1 MILDVD
7 FLPSANAYKN
17 IQKYVDLLDGQGRN
31 ALVIPAF
38 EVDADVLNHDSS
50 AIDNVR
56 YKRRLREL
64 YMFDKRVRW
73 QDTPR
78 TRSKASISIDALQ
91 KMDTTQRKQK
101 LGCTHRVHT

>member
-7 FLPSANAYKN
+7 FLPSANAYNN
-17 IQKYVDLLDGQGRN
+17 IQKYLHILDGKGRN

-38 EVDADVLNHDSS
+38 EIDADVLNSDSS

-64 YMFDKRVRW
+64 YMFDKGYDGVIRHGL
-73 QDTPR
+73 
-78 TRSKASISIDALQ
+78 SQ
-91 KMDTTQRKQK
+91 KRE
-101 LGCTHRVHT
+101 HFN